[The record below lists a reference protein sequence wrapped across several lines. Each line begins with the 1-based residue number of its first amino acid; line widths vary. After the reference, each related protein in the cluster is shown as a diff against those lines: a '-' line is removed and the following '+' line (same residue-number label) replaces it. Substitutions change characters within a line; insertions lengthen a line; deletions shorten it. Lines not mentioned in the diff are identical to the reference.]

1 MTNPINAEV
10 WRVRGAFT
18 ELFSD
23 FEEAHKYAITIG
35 AKVEDFYAQA
45 VPSGEID
52 KLQEFKAGA
61 KKVVVHSH
69 IDASHANELY
79 GERYGID
86 WVYEDNPS
94 SIARKENNSLVDQG
108 LETFKDLAERYGDFG
123 QRGYVHV
130 VAAEI
135 DRLRGVLAEAH
146 RQLKVALTD
155 GTTTHT
161 GIAEGILSAALAE
174 GNGQEGGV

>member
-23 FEEAHKYAITIG
+23 LEEAHKYAITIG

-135 DRLRGVLAEAH
+135 DRLQRRG
-146 RQLKVALTD
+146 
-155 GTTTHT
+155 
-161 GIAEGILSAALAE
+161 
-174 GNGQEGGV
+174 